1 MQNFKDLK
9 KRVNS
14 AKAALNSAS
23 HRPFLKMAAAAALI
37 SLTAAA
43 TPLQAADK
51 VEIPQDTLNSIMW
64 TQMAKNHLLNGQDD
78 VNAIVMDE
86 TILVHAPKSAEDQM
100 NIPVHVDARSIRNAK
115 KIIVIADLN
124 PLTKV
129 LTFEPEDSEARLSFR
144 IKVEQGTP
152 VRAAVLDGEGVWH
165 VGGVYVDAAGGGCSQ
180 PAMAHAN
187 ADWVKYLAEVRGKIW
202 REVGSDVAK
211 MRFTVRHPMDT
222 GLADGIP
229 AFYVEQLKF
238 RSPKGEKLGKLTIHE
253 PVSENPTITLFP
265 KLDEATSQ
273 VNISGRDNEGNLID
287 VAVPAPFQSSAL
299 EQSGK

>member
-1 MQNFKDLK
+1 MQNLIRLTKQASRSFGRNINRQAL
-9 KRVNS
+9 V
-14 AKAALNSAS
+14 AAVALVI
-23 HRPFLKMAAAAALI
+23 AAP
-37 SLTAAA
+37 AA
-43 TPLQAADK
+43 TLQAK
-51 VEIPQDTLNSIMW
+51 TSNIEIPKDTLNSIMW
-64 TQMAKNHLLNGQDD
+64 TQMAKNHLLTTQDE
-78 VNAIVMDE
+78 VKGIVMDE

-100 NIPVHVDARSIRNAK
+100 NIPVHVDARSIKDAK

-152 VRAAVLDGEGVWH
+152 IRAAVLDGNGIWH
-165 VGGVYVDAAGGGCSQ
+165 VGGTYVDAAGGGCSQ
-180 PAMAHAN
+180 PAMAHSKP
-187 ADWVKYLAEVRGKIW
+187 DWVKYLAEVRGKIW
-202 REVGSDVAK
+202 REVGSDVAT

-238 RSPKGEKLGKLTIHE
+238 SSPKGEKLGRLSIHE

-273 VNISGRDNEGNLID
+273 VNIKGRDNEGNLID

-299 EQSGK
+299 QKTAK

>member
-1 MQNFKDLK
+1 MQNLIRMTKQASRSFGRNLN
-9 KRVNS
+9 RQALV
-14 AKAALNSAS
+14 AAVALVI
-23 HRPFLKMAAAAALI
+23 AAP
-37 SLTAAA
+37 AA
-43 TPLQAADK
+43 TLQAK
-51 VEIPQDTLNSIMW
+51 TSNIEIPKDTLNSIMW
-64 TQMAKNHLLNGQDD
+64 TQMAKNHLLTTQDE
-78 VNAIVMDE
+78 VKGIVMDE

-100 NIPVHVDARSIRNAK
+100 NIPVHVDARSIKDAK

-152 VRAAVLDGEGVWH
+152 IRAAVLDGDGIWH
-165 VGGVYVDAAGGGCSQ
+165 VGGTYVDAAGGGCSQ
-180 PAMAHAN
+180 PAMAHSKP
-187 ADWVKYLAEVRGKIW
+187 DWVKYLAEVRGKIW
-202 REVGSDVAK
+202 REVGSDVAT

-238 RSPKGEKLGKLTIHE
+238 SSPKGEKLGRLSIHE

-273 VNISGRDNEGNLID
+273 VNIKGRDNEGNLID

-299 EQSGK
+299 QKNAK

>member
-1 MQNFKDLK
+1 MQNLIRLTKQASRSFG
-9 KRVNS
+9 RNVNRQ
-14 AKAALNSAS
+14 ALVAAVALVI
-23 HRPFLKMAAAAALI
+23 AAP
-37 SLTAAA
+37 AA
-43 TPLQAADK
+43 TLQAK
-51 VEIPQDTLNSIMW
+51 TSNIEIPKDTLNSIMW
-64 TQMAKNHLLNGQDD
+64 TQMAKNHLLTTQDE
-78 VNAIVMDE
+78 VKGIVMDE

-100 NIPVHVDARSIRNAK
+100 NIPVHVDARSIKNAK

-152 VRAAVLDGEGVWH
+152 IRAAVLDGDGIWH
-165 VGGVYVDAAGGGCSQ
+165 VGGTYVDAAGGGCSQ
-180 PAMAHAN
+180 PAMAHSKP
-187 ADWVKYLAEVRGKIW
+187 DWVKYLAEVRGKIW
-202 REVGSDVAK
+202 REVGSDVAT

-238 RSPKGEKLGKLTIHE
+238 SSPKGEKLGRLSIHE

-273 VNISGRDNEGNLID
+273 VNIKGRDNEGNLID

-299 EQSGK
+299 QKTAK

>member
-1 MQNFKDLK
+1 MQNLIRLTKQASRSFG
-9 KRVNS
+9 RNVNRQ
-14 AKAALNSAS
+14 ALVAALA
-23 HRPFLKMAAAAALI
+23 LVIAAP
-37 SLTAAA
+37 AA
-43 TPLQAADK
+43 TLQAK
-51 VEIPQDTLNSIMW
+51 TSNIEIPKDTLNSIMW
-64 TQMAKNHLLNGQDD
+64 TQMAKNHLLTTQDE
-78 VNAIVMDE
+78 VKGIVMDE

-100 NIPVHVDARSIRNAK
+100 NIPVHVDARSIKDAK

-152 VRAAVLDGEGVWH
+152 IRAAVLDGDGIWH
-165 VGGVYVDAAGGGCSQ
+165 VGGTYVDAAGGGCSQ
-180 PAMAHAN
+180 PAMAHSKP
-187 ADWVKYLAEVRGKIW
+187 DWVKYLAEVRGKIW
-202 REVGSDVAK
+202 REVGSDVAT

-238 RSPKGEKLGKLTIHE
+238 SSPKGEKLGRLSIHE

-273 VNISGRDNEGNLID
+273 VNIKGRDNEGNLID

-299 EQSGK
+299 QKTAK

>member
-1 MQNFKDLK
+1 MQNLIRLTKQASRSFG
-9 KRVNS
+9 RNVNRQ
-14 AKAALNSAS
+14 ALVAAVALVI
-23 HRPFLKMAAAAALI
+23 AAP
-37 SLTAAA
+37 AA
-43 TPLQAADK
+43 TLQAK
-51 VEIPQDTLNSIMW
+51 TSNIEIPKDTLNSIMW
-64 TQMAKNHLLNGQDD
+64 TQMAKNHLLTTQDE
-78 VNAIVMDE
+78 VKGIVMDE

-100 NIPVHVDARSIRNAK
+100 NIPVHVDARSIKDAK

-152 VRAAVLDGEGVWH
+152 IRAAVLDGDGIWH
-165 VGGVYVDAAGGGCSQ
+165 VGGTYVDAAGGGCSQ
-180 PAMAHAN
+180 PAMAHSKP
-187 ADWVKYLAEVRGKIW
+187 DWVKYLAEVRGKIW
-202 REVGSDVAK
+202 REVGSDVAT

-238 RSPKGEKLGKLTIHE
+238 SSPKGEKLGRLSIHE

-273 VNISGRDNEGNLID
+273 VNIKGRDNEGNLID

-299 EQSGK
+299 QKTAK

>member
-1 MQNFKDLK
+1 MQNLFRLTKQAS
-9 KRVNS
+9 RSFGRNVNRQ
-14 AKAALNSAS
+14 ALVAAVALVI
-23 HRPFLKMAAAAALI
+23 AAP
-37 SLTAAA
+37 AA
-43 TPLQAADK
+43 TLQAK
-51 VEIPQDTLNSIMW
+51 TSNIEIPKDTLNSIMW
-64 TQMAKNHLLNGQDD
+64 TQMAKNHLLTTQDE
-78 VNAIVMDE
+78 VKGIVMDE

-100 NIPVHVDARSIRNAK
+100 NIPVHVDARSIKDAK

-152 VRAAVLDGEGVWH
+152 IRAAVLDGDGIWH
-165 VGGVYVDAAGGGCSQ
+165 VGGTYVDAAGGGCSQ
-180 PAMAHAN
+180 PAMAHSKP
-187 ADWVKYLAEVRGKIW
+187 DWVKYLAEVRGKIW
-202 REVGSDVAK
+202 REVGSDVAT

-238 RSPKGEKLGKLTIHE
+238 SSPKGEKLGRLSIHE

-273 VNISGRDNEGNLID
+273 VNIKGRDNEGNLID

-299 EQSGK
+299 QKTAK